1 MGMMIVRKRRLGQ
14 TGIYI
19 IVISAFL
26 IAVNAALGFA
36 LIRQSSA
43 AIRSM
48 IESRMLDVSNTAAAM
63 LDGDTL
69 EKLQADDKDT
79 PEYQGVLK
87 MLMCFEDNIE
97 LEYIYCVRDMG
108 DGSFVFMIDPDA
120 ENPGE
125 FGEHIPY
132 TDALHQASLGTPA
145 VDKVPYQDEWGRFY
159 SAYSPVFD
167 TAGKVAGI
175 VAVDFS
181 AQWYENQINNQV
193 RATLIISGVSLLFA
207 IIIVLIINARFRERF
222 RTMLNE
228 MNVVSDGIETLVH
241 EVSPG
246 AEPHRRTEASVP
258 VSDSGMEELGD
269 RIRSLENQ
277 LSEQIAFVRS
287 QAYVDGLTGL
297 GNRTAYEDHVREL
310 EDDIAS
316 GKAAFGV
323 AVFDMNG
330 LKQINDQ
337 YGHARGDQA
346 IMKVAESL
354 KQVFGGEKLYRI
366 GGDEFIVVLGDTLTA
381 IESRLGR
388 VDRALA
394 ENDAGMVSKGCAAY
408 DPDAD
413 TGYREVFNRAD
424 DAMYE
429 DKKEYYATHEDRRKE

>member
-1 MGMMIVRKRRLGQ
+1 MKKKLGRS
-14 TGIYI
+14 TWP
-19 IVISAFL
+19 VVVVCVFL
-26 IAVNAALGFA
+26 LAVNVTLGYV
-36 LIRQSSA
+36 LTRQSSA
-43 AIRSM
+43 AMRTL
-48 IESRMLDVSNTAAAM
+48 IEKRMLDVSNTAAAM

-87 MLMCFEDNIE
+87 MLTCFEDNIE

-132 TDALHQASLGTPA
+132 TDALYEASLGTPA

-354 KQVFGGEKLYRI
+354 KQVFGGEKLYRVV
-366 GGDEFIVVLGDTLTA
+366 GDEFIVVLGDTLTA

-394 ENDAGMVSKGCAAY
+394 ENDAGTVSKGCAAY

>member
-1 MGMMIVRKRRLGQ
+1 MKKKLGRS
-14 TGIYI
+14 TWPI
-19 IVISAFL
+19 IVVCVFL
-26 IAVNAALGFA
+26 LAVNVTLGFV
-36 LIRQSSA
+36 LTRQSSA
-43 AIRSM
+43 AMRTL
-48 IESRMLDVSNTAAAM
+48 IEKRMLDVSNTAAAM

-69 EKLQADDKDT
+69 EKLQAEDRDT

-87 MLMCFEDNIE
+87 MLTCFEDNIE

-108 DGSFVFMIDPDA
+108 DGSFAFTIDPDA
-120 ENPGE
+120 EDPGE

-132 TDALHQASLGTPA
+132 TDALYAASLGTPA
-145 VDKVPYQDEWGRFY
+145 VDKVPYEDEWGRFY

-193 RATLIISGVSLLFA
+193 RATVIISGVSLLFA
-207 IIIVLIINARFRERF
+207 IVIILMISARFRDRF
-222 RTMLNE
+222 RSMLSE

-241 EVSPG
+241 EVTPG
-246 AEPHRRTEASVP
+246 
-258 VSDSGMEELGD
+258 SDSPPRARANGHASGDEMAELGE
-269 RIRSLENQ
+269 RIRSLEDQ
-277 LSEQIAFVRS
+277 LSAQIAFVRS

-297 GNRTAYEDHVREL
+297 GNRTAYEDRVREI
-310 EDDIAS
+310 EDDIAA
-316 GKAAFGV
+316 GRAAFGV

-346 IMKVAESL
+346 IMKVAQSL
-354 KQVFGGEKLYRI
+354 KQVFGGERLYRI

-381 IESRLGR
+381 IKSRLGD

-394 ENDAGMVSKGCAAY
+394 ENDAGTVSKGCAAFA
-408 DPDAD
+408 PNEDA
-413 TGYREVFNRAD
+413 GYREVFNRAD

-429 DKKEYYATHEDRRKE
+429 DKKAYYATHADRRKG